1 MARPHPV
8 LVDLAAGRA
17 PAPGAVDAA
26 DAEALLASALDHG
39 MVGLLW
45 THVRA
50 AEPGF
55 ALRTRLAGLDALTRR
70 RHERLWDAL
79 AATRDRLAT
88 VGVGFVTIKGVTAE
102 ARWYGRAGE
111 RPSTDVDVLLAPTD
125 LGRAGAVVAAFDPGH
140 PLAAAMPDLVAA
152 GAVQS
157 VDLRVDDV
165 AVDLH
170 FDLCKLGY
178 AMRDPQA
185 VWARTRE
192 HPMPAGLPVRVLA
205 SEDALVHFLVH
216 ANKDSFPRLI
226 GCADVVRV
234 MAEPDLDWDTIGR
247 TLRTEGL
254 ETVAARAL
262 DAITRALAV
271 PPGPL
276 RIPPGV
282 RRRVWGITWPDR
294 VVLLGST
301 GTTRSR
307 RQEVLPFLV
316 HGRGRAAAGS
326 AVRIAFP
333 APAAVHHRYAAL
345 PGGSLRRL
353 ARGRWDGGRTRRD
366 ALRARERAVDA
377 ATPQGPGAGVPQGPG
392 SGLPQ
397 PVVASA
403 ALLRRRVEAGPLWIP
418 VSGRSMAGSIPGGTR
433 VRLDAPP
440 GPRRGEV
447 WAFRRPDGVLV
458 VHRVRRVAPDA
469 IGFQGDG
476 CVQPDPPVG
485 PDWLVGRVVALA
497 PHRPAIAWGP
507 WAGALRRHARML
519 VAAVVVGTRRVRAA
533 GRRTPPGPTPGAPTP
548 RP

>member
-1 MARPHPV
+1 M
-8 LVDLAAGRA
+8 LVDLAAGRT
-17 PAPGAVDAA
+17 PAPGAVGGA
-26 DAEALLASALDHG
+26 DAEALLVSALDHG

-45 THVRA
+45 SHVRA

-70 RHERLWDAL
+70 RHEHLWGAL
-79 AATRDRLAT
+79 AATRDRLAA
-88 VGVGFVTIKGVTAE
+88 VGAGFVTIKGVTAE

-111 RPSTDVDVLLAPTD
+111 RPSSDVDVLLAPTE
-125 LGRAGAVVAAFDPGH
+125 LGRADAVVAAFDPAH
-140 PLAAAMPDLVAA
+140 PLARVMPDLVAA
-152 GAVQS
+152 GVVQS
-157 VDLRVDDV
+157 VDLRVADV
-165 AVDLH
+165 AVDVH

-178 AMRDPQA
+178 PMRDPQA
-185 VWARTRE
+185 VWARTVE
-192 HPMPAGLPVRVLA
+192 HPMPAGPPVRVLA

-234 MAEPDLDWDTIGR
+234 MAEPDLDWDVVGR
-247 TLRTEGL
+247 TLGTEGL

-262 DAITRALAV
+262 DVITRALAV

-301 GTTRSR
+301 GTVRSR
-307 RQEVLPFLV
+307 RQEVLPVLV
-316 HGRGRAAAGS
+316 HGRGGAAAGS
-326 AVRIAFP
+326 AVRVVFP
-333 APAAVHHRYAAL
+333 APAAVHHRYADL
-345 PGGSLRRL
+345 PGGYLRRL
-353 ARGRWDGGRTRRD
+353 ARGRWDGGRARRA
-366 ALRARERAVDA
+366 ALRARERAA
-377 ATPQGPGAGVPQGPG
+377 AGA
-392 SGLPQ
+392 SSAAEASRTAEAGLPG
-397 PVVASA
+397 VMASA
-403 ALLRRRVEAGPLWIP
+403 ALLRRRIEAGPLWIP

-447 WAFRRPDGVLV
+447 WAYRRPDGVLV
-458 VHRVRRVAPDA
+458 VHRVRRVTPDV

-476 CVQPDPPVG
+476 CVQADPPVG
-485 PDWLVGRVVALA
+485 PDWLVGRVVAVA
-497 PHRPAIAWGP
+497 PHRPAIVWGP
-507 WAGALRRHARML
+507 SAGALRRSARML
-519 VAAVVVGTRRVRAA
+519 VAAVVVGTRRVRGA
-533 GRRTPPGPTPGAPTP
+533 GRRTTPGAPAP